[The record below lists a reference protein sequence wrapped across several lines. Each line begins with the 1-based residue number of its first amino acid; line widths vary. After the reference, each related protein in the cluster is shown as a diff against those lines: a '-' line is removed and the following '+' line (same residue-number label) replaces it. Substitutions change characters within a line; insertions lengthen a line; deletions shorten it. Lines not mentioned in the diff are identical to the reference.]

1 MDFLRGV
8 ISDKEYSIIVDCMCT
23 NLLEEPRIPPSFRGC
38 KSDTKD
44 AMRLLVDKVNTNSQA
59 LLSQTVTIVA
69 VEVNYALLELCN
81 GVHESPLARLEVTT
95 FVD

>member
-8 ISDKEYSIIVDCMCT
+8 ISDKEYSIIVDCMCL
-23 NLLEEPRIPPSFRGC
+23 NLLEEPRIPPSCRGC

-44 AMRLLVDKVNTNSQA
+44 AIRLLVDKVNTNSQV
-59 LLSQTVTIVA
+59 LSQTVTIVA

-81 GVHESPLARLEVTT
+81 GVHESPLARLEVST

>member
-8 ISDKEYSIIVDCMCT
+8 ISDKEYSIIVDCMCL

-44 AMRLLVDKVNTNSQA
+44 AIRLLVDKVNTNSQVF
-59 LLSQTVTIVA
+59 SQTVTIVA

-81 GVHESPLARLEVTT
+81 GVHESPLARLEVST